1 MSTCVTLRNIAK
13 AFGVRR
19 LFSDISL
26 AVSEKERIGLIGP
39 NGSGK
44 STLLKIM
51 AGLEPADA
59 GERTLRQGVRLS
71 YVAQQDSFADGLTA
85 QKAVSLAASAAFD
98 RPENDP
104 EQLARVSV
112 TLGRLGFEDPS
123 VAVAELSGGW
133 RKRLSMAC
141 SLVTEPDVLLLDE
154 PTNHLDLASILW
166 LERFLSAAPFA
177 FVVVSHD
184 RFFLEKVSRRTI
196 ELSAAYPQGFL
207 SVDGPYSA
215 LLEAREAFLEN
226 QGALEQTLANKARRE
241 IEWLRRGPKARATK
255 AKARIEAAGE
265 LFGELAATR
274 TRNREIA
281 RAGIDFSGTG
291 RQTKRLLVAEHL
303 TKAYAGRPLFNDV
316 DIVLSPGVRLGLT
329 GPNGSGK
336 STLLRVLAGEERPDA
351 GSVKCAPGL
360 EVVVFDQK
368 REQLDKEQT
377 LRQAFTPDADSVIY
391 RGSPV
396 HVVTWAKR
404 FALRPEQ
411 LDLPVGLLSGGEQA
425 RVLIAR
431 LMLRQADVLLLD
443 EPTNDLDIPTLEML
457 EESLLEFPGA
467 VVLITHDR
475 SLLDRVSTVL
485 LGLDGAGGS
494 EVYADYAQ
502 WEGEFEA
509 GLRERAREAK
519 AKREPKAKPRPQ
531 AAPAKKLSYKEQRE
545 YDGMEV
551 AIAEAE
557 AAQQAA
563 KAALED
569 PGIASDGAELS
580 RRLEVFQAAEA
591 TVEGLY
597 ARWAELEAKL
607 APPS

>member
-1 MSTCVTLRNIAK
+1 MGTSVTLRNIAK
-13 AFGVRR
+13 SYGIRH

-26 AVSEKERIGLIGP
+26 AVSDKERIGLVGP

-51 AGLEPADA
+51 AGLESPDA
-59 GERTLRQGVRLS
+59 GERTLRQGVRLA
-71 YVAQQDSFADGLTA
+71 YVAQQDVFDAGLTVER
-85 QKAVSLAASAAFD
+85 AVTRAAVAACG

-104 EQLARVSV
+104 EQLARVAV
-112 TLGRLGFEDPS
+112 TLGRLGFEEPGAD
-123 VAVAELSGGW
+123 VAALSGGW
-133 RKRLSMAC
+133 RKRLAMAC
-141 SLVTEPDVLLLDE
+141 ALVTEPDVLLLDE

-166 LERFLSAAPFA
+166 LERFLCAAPFA

-184 RFFLEKVSRRTI
+184 RFFLEKVSARTI
-196 ELSAAYPQGFL
+196 ELSTAYPQGFL

-226 QGALEQTLANKARRE
+226 QGTLEQTLANKARRE

-255 AKARIEAAGE
+255 AKGRIDAAGE
-265 LFGELAATR
+265 LFEELAATR
-274 TRNREIA
+274 ARNRETA

-291 RQTKRLLVAEHL
+291 RQTRRLLVAEGL
-303 TKAYAGRPLFNDV
+303 AKAYGGHPLFSDL
-316 DIVLSPGVRLGLT
+316 DLVLSPGMRLGLT
-329 GPNGSGK
+329 GRNGSGK

-351 GSVKCAPGL
+351 GAVKRAPGL
-360 EVVVFDQK
+360 DVVVFDQK
-368 REQLDKEQT
+368 REQLDPDQI
-377 LRQAFTPDADSVIY
+377 LRQAFAPDADSVIY

-396 HVVTWAKR
+396 HVVTWARR

-431 LMLRQADVLLLD
+431 LMLRPADVLLLD

-485 LGLDGAGGS
+485 LGLDGAGGAKA
-494 EVYADYAQ
+494 YADYAQ
-502 WEGEFEA
+502 WEADFEE
-509 GLRERAREAK
+509 GDRQRVRAAK
-519 AKREPKAKPRPQ
+519 VKREPEAKPRPR
-531 AAPAKKLSYKEQRE
+531 AVSSRKLTFKEQRE
-545 YDGMEV
+545 YDGMEA
-551 AIAEAE
+551 AIGAAE
-557 AAQQAA
+557 AALAAA

-569 PGIASDGAELS
+569 PAVVSDGEELS
-580 RRLEVFQAAEA
+580 RRLEVFQKAEA
-591 TVEGLY
+591 AVSGLY
-597 ARWAELEAKL
+597 ARWEELEAKL
-607 APPS
+607 EPAS